1 MDTNVNNVAIA
12 AVAVAGTAVVTL
24 NYVKTARKE
33 RAKRRE
39 IEANLAK
46 DIAAI
51 HLSAQIVQDKIKKG
65 DYDRVSGSII
75 TAIFDDMDFY
85 RIVTRQD

>member
-46 DIAAI
+46 DLAAI
-51 HLSAQIVQDKIKKG
+51 HLSAEIVKDKIAKG
-65 DYDRVSGSII
+65 DYDRINGSII
-75 TAIFDDMDFY
+75 EAIYNDIDFF